1 MISKGDAMLS
11 LKNITKDYGAKD
23 TAVRA
28 LDSVSIDF
36 RDREFVSI
44 LGASGC
50 GKTTLL
56 NIIGGLD
63 RYTSGDL
70 SIDGIST
77 KEYRDRDWDTYR
89 NHKIGFVFQSYNLI
103 PHQTVLANVELALT
117 LSGISG
123 AERKTRAT
131 EALEKVGLGDQL
143 HKKPNQMSG
152 GQMQRVAIARA
163 LVNDPE
169 ILLADEPTGALDSET
184 GVQIMELL
192 RSVSKD
198 KLIIMVTHNPSLAEE
213 YSSRIIRLADGKV
226 IDDSDPFDG
235 SVPEDDKPQADG
247 APKARTAPEEDSAES
262 RGNHKENHAQTAE
275 NAETR
280 TAKSKKGKRGKTSMS
295 VFTALSLS
303 LNNLMTKKAR
313 TFLTSFAG
321 SIGIIG
327 IALILALSNGIQLYI
342 NKTEE
347 DVLSSYPV
355 SIEKSTMNIGNLI
368 SSLSKS
374 ADAGENRESGRI
386 YSKDIIGNMIEA
398 ATDGLSTN
406 NLKDF
411 KSYIEKHKSELD
423 GSVNAINY
431 GYSTTMNVYKADTAD
446 GVYKVN
452 PSGVMAALGAPADT
466 GSDSNTGNMMTMS
479 SMSSSD
485 VWTPLMNNDRVLQ
498 KQYDVVTGR
507 LPKSSNEIV
516 LIVDENEC
524 VSDYTLYSLGLKD
537 SAELSEM
544 MKDYAAGKKTPE
556 TKQTSY
562 SYSELLSLKYKLLVN
577 SDLFEKNADGTW
589 SDRSED
595 DIFVSKQ
602 LNSENAIELSIVG
615 IIKPTKNGS
624 AAESYGLIG
633 YREELMTELIDR
645 VNDSEI
651 VKYQKENEGADI
663 FTGLPFKTG
672 NETVSLEDVE
682 NYISSLPENSAAEAR
697 GYIEQMRAA
706 GADDQ
711 KIAEAFAGRI
721 NSGGSD
727 STLEDNLTAL
737 GVSDLDDPSL
747 INIYPKD
754 FESKTVVTDFI
765 NKYND
770 GVNEADKINYND
782 YIGLMLS
789 SVTAIINAISY
800 ILIAFVS
807 ISLIVSSIMIGI
819 ITYISVLERT
829 KEIGILRSIGASKK
843 DIARVFNAETL
854 IVGFIAGIIG
864 IGAALLLCIPIN
876 AAIASLTEIS
886 AKAQLPAVGA
896 VVLVAISMLLTFIS
910 GLIPAK
916 KASKKDPVEAL
927 RSE

>member
-1 MISKGDAMLS
+1 MLS
-11 LKNITKDYGAKD
+11 LKNITKDYGEKD
-23 TAVRA
+23 MTVRA

-70 SIDGIST
+70 SIDGVST
-77 KEYRDRDWDTYR
+77 KEYRDRDWDAYR

-117 LSGISG
+117 LSGVSG
-123 AERKTRAT
+123 AERKKRAE
-131 EALEKVGLGDQL
+131 EALRKVGLGNQL

-163 LVNDPE
+163 LVNDPD

-192 RSVSKD
+192 RSLSKD
-198 KLIIMVTHNPSLAEE
+198 KLIIMVTHNPSLAEQ
-213 YSSRIIRLADGKV
+213 YSSRIIRLADGKIV
-226 IDDSDPFDG
+226 GDSAPFDG
-235 SVPEDDKPQADG
+235 SEHGEA
-247 APKARTAPEEDSAES
+247 SAAEGSAQPTEPVENRAEAKGKKS
-262 RGNHKENHAQTAE
+262 R
-275 NAETR
+275 
-280 TAKSKKGKRGKTSMS
+280 KGKRAKTKHLPKTSMS

-342 NKTEE
+342 DKTEE

-355 SIEKSTMNIGNLI
+355 SIEKSTMNVGNLI

-374 ADAGENRESGRI
+374 ADSGKNHQKGKV

-411 KSYIEKHKSELD
+411 KAYVDEHKSELND
-423 GSVNAINY
+423 AVNSISY
-431 GYSTTMNVYKADTAD
+431 GYSTTMNIYKADTSN

-452 PSGVMAALGAPADT
+452 PSGVMKTLGAETSSETTD
-466 GSDSNTGNMMTMS
+466 GTGNMMSMG
-479 SMSSSD
+479 MSSSD
-485 VWTPLMNNDRVLQ
+485 VWTPLLNNDDVLK
-498 KQYDVVTGR
+498 KQYDVVKGR
-507 LPKSSNEIV
+507 FPENSNEIV

-544 MKDYAAGKKTPE
+544 MKSYAAGEKIPE
-556 TKQTSY
+556 TEQTSY
-562 SYSELLSLKYKLLVN
+562 SYDELLSLKYKLLVN
-577 SDLFEKNADGTW
+577 SSLFEKTADGTW
-589 SDRSED
+589 ADRSED
-595 DIFVSKQ
+595 DIYISKQ
-602 LNSENAIELSIVG
+602 LDSPEAIELSVVG
-615 IIKPTKNGS
+615 IIKPNKDGS
-624 AAESYGLIG
+624 AASSYGLIG
-633 YREELMTELIDR
+633 YREELMTELIGR
-645 VNDSEI
+645 VDDSEV
-651 VKYQKENEGADI
+651 VKYQKENEGTDI
-663 FTGLPFKTG
+663 FTGLPF
-672 NETVSLEDVE
+672 NSDADTVSMADVE
-682 NYISSLPENSAAEAR
+682 SYIASLPENSAAEAR
-697 GYIEQMRAA
+697 QYIEQMRAA
-706 GADDQ
+706 GADDA
-711 KIAEAFAGRI
+711 KIAEAFSGQM
-721 NSGGSD
+721 NTGGSD
-727 STLEDNLTAL
+727 STLETNLARL
-737 GVSDLDDPSL
+737 GVSSLDDPSV

-765 NKYND
+765 NKYNKS
-770 GVNEADKINYND
+770 VSEADKINYND

-807 ISLIVSSIMIGI
+807 ISLVASSIMIGI

-876 AAIASLTEIS
+876 AAIASLTEIT
-886 AKAQLPAVGA
+886 AKAQLPVVGA

-910 GLIPAK
+910 GLIPSK
-916 KASKKDPVEAL
+916 KASRKDPVEAL

>member
-1 MISKGDAMLS
+1 MLS
-11 LKNITKDYGAKD
+11 LKNITKDYGTKD

-70 SIDGIST
+70 AIDGVST
-77 KEYRDRDWDTYR
+77 KEYRDCDWDTYR

-131 EALEKVGLGDQL
+131 EALKKVGLGDQL

-235 SVPEDDKPQADG
+235 SVPEEEKGKPQTDG
-247 APKARTAPEEDSAES
+247 APETHTAPEEDSAKNKE
-262 RGNHKENHAQTAE
+262 NHKEEPVQTVQK
-275 NAETR
+275 AETR
-280 TAKSKKGKRGKTSMS
+280 TAKSKKGKTSMS
-295 VFTALSLS
+295 IFTALSLS
-303 LNNLMTKKAR
+303 LNNLMTKKTR

-347 DVLSSYPV
+347 EVLSSYPV

-374 ADAGENRESGRI
+374 ADAGKNRESGKI

-411 KSYIEKHKSELD
+411 KSYIEKHKDELGD
-423 GSVNAINY
+423 SVNAISY
-431 GYSTTMNVYKADTAD
+431 GYSTTMNVYKADTAN

-452 PSGVMAALGAPADT
+452 PSGVMKALGAPADA
-466 GSDSNTGNMMTMS
+466 GSDSGTGNMMTMS
-479 SMSSSD
+479 SMSNSD

-507 LPKSSNEIV
+507 LPKNSNEIV

-524 VSDYTLYSLGLKD
+524 ISDYTLYSLGLKD
-537 SAELSEM
+537 SAELGEM
-544 MKDYAAGKKTPE
+544 MKDYAAGKKTSK

-562 SYSELLSLKYKLLVN
+562 SYDELLSLKYKLLVN

-589 SDRSED
+589 SDRSDD
-595 DIFVSKQ
+595 DIFISKQ
-602 LNSENAIELSIVG
+602 LNGENAIELSVVG

-633 YREELMTELIDR
+633 YREELMTELINR

-651 VKYQKENEGADI
+651 VKYQKENEGTDI

-672 NETVSLEDVE
+672 NETISLEDVE
-682 NYISSLPENSAAEAR
+682 KYISSLPENSAAEAR

-754 FESKTVVTDFI
+754 FESKNTVTDFI
-765 NKYND
+765 NKYNN
-770 GVNEADKINYND
+770 GVSEADKINYND

-807 ISLIVSSIMIGI
+807 ISLVVSSIMIGI

-896 VVLVAISMLLTFIS
+896 IVLVAISMLLTFIS